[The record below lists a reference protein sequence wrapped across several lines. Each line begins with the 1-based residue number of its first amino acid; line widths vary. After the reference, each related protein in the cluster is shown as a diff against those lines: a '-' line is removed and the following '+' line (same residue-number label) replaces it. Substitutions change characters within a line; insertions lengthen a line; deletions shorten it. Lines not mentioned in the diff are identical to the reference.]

1 MAAGGARITP
11 VRRRAVALVAVLTL
25 GAACGD
31 DGGGDDAVDGG
42 ASGSTAATAE
52 ADDPLADGRHFG
64 QVAALDP
71 GQLRL
76 VFDAAELDGDVVEDT
91 DDTMV
96 RLTLDPDV
104 QVRLLDPCCEL
115 SDASFDEWLDGFNP
129 DERSFYTTSLSYYWL
144 TVEDE
149 RVVAVD
155 EQYIPQ

>member
-1 MAAGGARITP
+1 VAAGGAGIATLTRTATAI
-11 VRRRAVALVAVLTL
+11 ALAMLLVA
-25 GAACGD
+25 CGGD
-31 DGGGDDAVDGG
+31 GDDAAGPPSS
-42 ASGSTAATAE
+42 ATAALE
-52 ADDPLADGRHFG
+52 SDDPLADGRHFG
-64 QVAALDP
+64 QVVALDP

-76 VFDAAELDGDVVEDT
+76 VFDVAELDGEAVEDP
-91 DDTMV
+91 DEVLV

-115 SDASFDEWLDGFNP
+115 SAATFDEWLDGFDP
-129 DERSFYTTSLSYYWL
+129 DERTFYTTSLSYYWV